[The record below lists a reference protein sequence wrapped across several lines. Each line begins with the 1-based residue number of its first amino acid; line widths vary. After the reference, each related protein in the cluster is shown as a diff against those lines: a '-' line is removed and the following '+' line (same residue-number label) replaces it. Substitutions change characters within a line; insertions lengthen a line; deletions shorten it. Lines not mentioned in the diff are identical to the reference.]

1 MKAKRDYGLNDSR
14 SITPHEVLVSQNA
27 DWKFVSAD
35 KYLRLL
41 HSGTIHKINFQ
52 RSPFSRFLAR
62 HLYCVAWLPVLPCS
76 YIQHSNSSLFGYTH
90 KSVCHLSYI
99 RMPMMHWITIYVT
112 MLYQTTMHLKSLCS
126 IQRAGNKWT
135 ATIITDRRPLV
146 FQHESWAR
154 SSA

>member
-1 MKAKRDYGLNDSR
+1 MIPG
-14 SITPHEVLVSQNA
+14 
-27 DWKFVSAD
+27 
-35 KYLRLL
+35 LL
-41 HSGTIHKINFQ
+41 HHTRSWSAKMQTESSFQPTNICGFFIQLWSMKQIFSGVL
-52 RSPFSRFLAR
+52 FSQFLAG